1 MNDPLNL
8 QMVDT
13 PAPTR
18 ARQVAPSPQLSRL
31 VDRISNNPGADSLD
45 TRVSL
50 LMHLVYLTYLD
61 LKEQAIK

>member
-8 QMVDT
+8 KLVNT
-13 PAPTR
+13 PVLIR
-18 ARQVAPSPQLSRL
+18 AQQVAPSPQLSAL
-31 VDRISNNPGADSLD
+31 IDRISSNPGADSLE

-61 LKEQAIK
+61 LKEHTIK